1 MRSGATFLAGM
12 PDRRNTR
19 VVSTTLFRGLLLLGL
34 AGSVA
39 SAQPTVR
46 DHRDP
51 KPVRPEPR
59 PKGPLASE
67 PREAPP
73 PPRLEKQA
81 ARQGFVWITGRWE
94 WKRGKWQWLGGHWER
109 ERAGKQWREG
119 KWDQKDDHWV
129 FVDGEWV
136 DAGSP
141 PIVPPDRPDRPRR
154 WRLENPVVSSYW
166 PAKGTVGTRV
176 VIRGRNFAKDTE
188 VVFAGGP
195 TPALR
200 VGPNRIEFKVPAGAK
215 PRQAIGLRANGRMLV
230 VGAFE
235 AVDTAYDPVAEARRL
250 ENERRKAAEAAWAA
264 RQKELAADRAARE
277 ADWQRRHQE
286 WERTREER
294 RIARAKAIRA
304 KWDRAFLADLA
315 TQDELTL
322 HAQRVAE
329 ITRMKDV
336 AELSNNGK
344 LAVRISIAEARENE
358 RHDQRMEALKSTF
371 EVK

>member
-1 MRSGATFLAGM
+1 MRSGRHCLAGAT
-12 PDRRNTR
+12 DERNTR
-19 VVSTTLFRGLLLLGL
+19 LVTTTLFRGLLLLGL

-39 SAQPTVR
+39 SAQPPIR
-46 DHRDP
+46 DHRDA
-51 KPVRPEPR
+51 KRTD
-59 PKGPLASE
+59 G

-73 PPRLEKQA
+73 PPRVEKQA
-81 ARQGFVWITGRWE
+81 ARQGFVWISGRWE
-94 WKRGKWQWLGGHWER
+94 WKRGKWEWLAGHWER
-109 ERAGKQWREG
+109 ERAGKAWREG
-119 KWDQKDDHWV
+119 RWDRKDDRWV

-141 PIVPPDRPDRPRR
+141 PIVPRDRPDRPRR
-154 WRLENPVVSSYW
+154 WKLESPVVSSYW
-166 PAKGTVGTRV
+166 PAKGPVGTRV

-188 VVFAGGP
+188 VVFGGGP
-195 TPALR
+195 TPALK
-200 VGPNRIEFKVPAGAK
+200 VGPTKIEFKVPPGAK

-235 AVDTAYDPVAEARRL
+235 AVEAYDPVAEARRL
-250 ENERRKAAEAAWAA
+250 EDERRRAAEAAWAA

-277 ADWQRRHQE
+277 ADWQRRRQE

-294 RIARAKAIRA
+294 RIARARAIRA
-304 KWDRAFLADLA
+304 KWDRAFLADPA

-329 ITRMKDV
+329 IVRMKEV
-336 AELSNNGK
+336 AELSRNGK